1 MASRRAAS
9 GSLLE
14 APHHDGSPVYCP
26 DPAQAYGDRFTVFL
40 RTSDD
45 DPVTKVAVRQVQDG
59 EPVHVEATVD
69 RRTSSGTWWRADLVA
84 HNTVSHYR
92 FLLDGGS
99 TGYRWL
105 NAAGVVEADVPD
117 HEDFRVAIHAS
128 EPPGWLD
135 DAIVYQIVPDRF
147 ARSGRVDEPLPEWAV
162 PAGWDDIPVRGGRPS
177 SVQLF
182 SGDLY
187 GVAQH
192 LDHIQTLGANT
203 LYLTPVF
210 PAESSHRYNASSFDH
225 VDPLLGGDAAYREL
239 IDAVHDRGM
248 RVLGDLTTNH
258 TGSTHDW
265 FRVGGTDASSPESN
279 FYLFEPG
286 GAAGEGGGSGQRDYV
301 GWLGHRSLPKLDHRS
316 TQLRERMVT
325 GPDSVV
331 QRWLTFGLD
340 GWRIDVANM
349 TGRYRDTDLT
359 HEFARQMRDVM
370 AEVSPEAY
378 LVGEHFHDFLPDSD
392 GTTWH
397 GIMNYSGL
405 TRPMWTWLIRQDI
418 SLPQHPGTPDLA
430 WPRLPGT
437 SVAATMRAFSAMP
450 WSTRRASLTM
460 VGSHDTPR
468 IATITGDRDL
478 TEVAVAAMVAHPGVP
493 MIWSG
498 DEIGLTGVT
507 GEEGRR
513 PFPWAHPDRWDR
525 QLLAIVGGLLA
536 VRRDSVALRQ
546 GGLRWVHFDSDRLIW
561 LREADEESILV
572 MLARAG
578 GPPISV
584 DGLLLGLDEGEQV
597 RNVYGGASLRMR
609 AGLVELPGD
618 GPTVQMWQLPGLNGP
633 SAKRSGDGKRRT

>member
-1 MASRRAAS
+1 MASRSAAS
-9 GSLLE
+9 GSLLG
-14 APHHDGSPVYCP
+14 APHHDGSPAYCP
-26 DPAQAYGDRFTVFL
+26 EPAQEHGDPFSVFL
-40 RTSDD
+40 RTSDE
-45 DPVTKVAVRQVQDG
+45 DPVSKVAVRQVHDG

-69 RRTSSGTWWRADLVA
+69 RRTSAGTWWRADLVA
-84 HNTVSHYR
+84 HNTVSNYR

-105 NAAGVVEADVPD
+105 NAAGLVEADVPD
-117 HEDFRVAIHAS
+117 HEDFRVAIDTA
-128 EPPGWLD
+128 EPPAWLD

-147 ARSGRVDEPLPEWAV
+147 ARSGRVDQPLPDWAV
-162 PAGWDDIPVRGGRPS
+162 PAGWDDTPEQGGRPS
-177 SVQLF
+177 AVQLF
-182 SGDLY
+182 GGDLY

-192 LDHIQTLGANT
+192 LDHIQALGANT

-239 IDAVHDRGM
+239 IEAAHTRGM
-248 RVLGDLTTNH
+248 RILGDLTTNH
-258 TGSTHDW
+258 TGVTHDW
-265 FRVGGTDASSPESN
+265 FRVGRGDASAPESS
-279 FYLFEPG
+279 FYLFGSSE
-286 GAAGEGGGSGQRDYV
+286 AGDGLGGSRTRDYV
-301 GWLGHRSLPKLDHRS
+301 GWLGHSSLPKLDHRS

-331 QRWLTFGLD
+331 ARWLEFGLD

-359 HEFARQMRDVM
+359 HEFARQLRTVM
-370 AEVSPEAY
+370 AEASPEAY
-378 LVGEHFHDFLPDSD
+378 LVGEHFHDFLPDTD

-405 TRPMWTWLIRQDI
+405 TRPMWTWLIRQDRT
-418 SLPQHPGTPDLA
+418 LPKHPGSPDPA
-430 WPRLPGT
+430 WPRLPGA

-450 WSTRRASLTM
+450 WAARRASLTM

-468 IATITGDRDL
+468 IATITGDPMM

-525 QLLAIVGGLLA
+525 QILSIFRRLLS

-546 GGLRWVHFDSDRLIW
+546 GGLRWVHFDTDRLVW
-561 LREADEESILV
+561 LREAHEESILV
-572 MLARAG
+572 LLARAG
-578 GPPISV
+578 GPPITL
-584 DGLLLGLDEGEQV
+584 DGRLLGLNEGEQAHS
-597 RNVYGGASLRMR
+597 VYGGAILRMR

-618 GPTVQMWQLPGLNGP
+618 GPTVQMWQLPGL
-633 SAKRSGDGKRRT
+633 K